1 MGAPAI
7 RSPRP
12 AAPAPRRRR
21 RSSSAAPARRTA
33 SPSSRASGARPDRS
47 RPSRPKAS
55 SRTKATAARGRRSRI
70 TPPGG
75 IAMIPVQAVGGAA
88 GAVGGMADSG
98 VVVGLTRSRLWIGL
112 LAVLL
117 GGIVAI
123 NLWGLGLSAA
133 TSGTASKID
142 ELERQNTVLEAQI
155 AKRSSSERVQA
166 LAAGLGLES
175 PTPKAVKYLKVR
187 GGDAAAA
194 AKRLTE
200 GDIAALTGLSVAPE
214 LSGASLMPAP
224 AAPEAAAPV
233 APAADTTVEPP
244 APAAPAATDP
254 AATAPPATA
263 ATAPPPTVPAGAGGG
278 VTP

>member
-12 AAPAPRRRR
+12 AVPAPRRRR

-33 SPSSRASGARPDRS
+33 SPSRRASGARPAGS
-47 RPSRPKAS
+47 RRPKA
-55 SRTKATAARGRRSRI
+55 AAAKGRRSRI

-112 LAVLL
+112 LGVLL

-123 NLWGLGLSAA
+123 NLWGLGLSAS
-133 TSGTASKID
+133 TSGTATKID

-175 PTPKAVKYLKVR
+175 PTPKAVKYLKLR
-187 GGDAAAA
+187 GGDPAAAA
-194 AKRLTE
+194 ERLTA
-200 GDIAALTGLSVAPE
+200 GDVSVLTGLPIAPE
-214 LSGASLMPAP
+214 LAGASLAP
-224 AAPEAAAPV
+224 GPAAAPDV
-233 APAADTTVEPP
+233 SVPTESTAATTPDPAASAPP
-244 APAAPAATDP
+244 P
-254 AATAPPATA
+254 ATAPPVTA
-263 ATAPPPTVPAGAGGG
+263 APAPTPTAPASSAGGG
-278 VTP
+278 VAP